1 MTFPRPEF
9 KNGCMQKKRE
19 RKKRKK
25 KKAPFIGFY
34 TFSCRLKKRHF
45 THFFFNLHF
54 SSPALGSDEDYHV
67 DIIHEL
73 DLANATYG
81 ITQVAGLHNGSKAFI
96 FRGNAY
102 TLTLSSSVVKFRLSL
117 FSRLH
122 RRTHTAFIHTDTHTH
137 QHSHSLFYY
146 RSCVWAQPRSAT
158 PPWSHSIT
166 CAPESNH
173 PRLPPLVITPHLI
186 CHVQQMPSCLLITVF
201 NNIWCQATLTT
212 VSNWWEVWRCR
223 FLQSLKTLVTKW
235 LSSDKAV
242 VTLMWGTHLTW

>member
-1 MTFPRPEF
+1 MAAC
-9 KNGCMQKKRE
+9 KKKKRE
-19 RKKRKK
+19 RKKGRK

-102 TLTLSSSVVKFRLSL
+102 TLTLSSFVVKFRLSL

-137 QHSHSLFYY
+137 APTLPLSVLLQELCVSTASQRHTSVESQHYLCS
-146 RSCVWAQPRSAT
+146 
-158 PPWSHSIT
+158 
-166 CAPESNH
+166 
-173 PRLPPLVITPHLI
+173 
-186 CHVQQMPSCLLITVF
+186 
-201 NNIWCQATLTT
+201 
-212 VSNWWEVWRCR
+212 
-223 FLQSLKTLVTKW
+223 
-235 LSSDKAV
+235 
-242 VTLMWGTHLTW
+242 